1 MDNLA
6 QKEAFLKFF
15 AEQLLHYL
23 NKNRE
28 VAMTPIPNQ
37 TRVGDSMQNEGRRPL
52 GRSSR
57 IPAWGSEVS
66 GGGKRRDRR
75 GAMKRQ
81 GPRGLSAPDLMTK
94 VDGSGGGRRGLFGAP
109 VEGRRGSGTGGALG
123 LVDEGDGGGEHNQ
136 QMVGDR
142 EKR

>member
-1 MDNLA
+1 M
-6 QKEAFLKFF
+6 
-15 AEQLLHYL
+15 AEVYSKSQFKGYIYAPDQLLHYL

-57 IPAWGSEVS
+57 IPAWVSEVS

-81 GPRGLSAPDLMTK
+81 GPRGLSAPDL
-94 VDGSGGGRRGLFGAP
+94 D
-109 VEGRRGSGTGGALG
+109 
-123 LVDEGDGGGEHNQ
+123 D
-136 QMVGDR
+136 
-142 EKR
+142 

>member
-1 MDNLA
+1 MAEVYSKSQFKGYIYAPDQLANPEDLKLRREMDNLA

-28 VAMTPIPNQ
+28 VATTTIPNQ

-81 GPRGLSAPDLMTK
+81 GLRGLSAPDL
-94 VDGSGGGRRGLFGAP
+94 D
-109 VEGRRGSGTGGALG
+109 
-123 LVDEGDGGGEHNQ
+123 D
-136 QMVGDR
+136 
-142 EKR
+142 

>member
-1 MDNLA
+1 MAEVYSKSQFKGYIYAPDQVSSGEMDNLA

-28 VAMTPIPNQ
+28 VATTTIPNQ

-81 GPRGLSAPDLMTK
+81 GLRGLSAPDL
-94 VDGSGGGRRGLFGAP
+94 D
-109 VEGRRGSGTGGALG
+109 
-123 LVDEGDGGGEHNQ
+123 D
-136 QMVGDR
+136 
-142 EKR
+142 